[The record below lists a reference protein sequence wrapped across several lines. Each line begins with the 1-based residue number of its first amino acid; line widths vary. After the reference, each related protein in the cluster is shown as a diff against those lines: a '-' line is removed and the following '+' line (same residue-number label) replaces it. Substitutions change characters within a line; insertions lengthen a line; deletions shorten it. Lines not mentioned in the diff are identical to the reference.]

1 MTMISIL
8 TEEEILKIAQAA
20 ILGSGG
26 TLAEDK
32 IIGTVQWAKLVRTQA
47 GLLQDIL
54 AGRVLVDVTGAE
66 PIFKEADFAR
76 DSKGYEI
83 VAIGEPLDSPV
94 LRA

>member
-1 MTMISIL
+1 MSIL
-8 TEEEILKIAQAA
+8 TEEEILKITQAA
-20 ILGSGG
+20 IEGSGG

-66 PIFKEADFAR
+66 PVFKPIMPGLTKGKASDLLAAVIG
-76 DSKGYEI
+76 DS
-83 VAIGEPLDSPV
+83 
-94 LRA
+94 